1 MSFFEK
7 LGSLAIRVAGNQVFL
22 QSRLPVSCITS
33 HRCARSVVNAD
44 DLRSLPEKP
53 KKPLSPYFRFMAEMR
68 PDLKKSHPDCKVTEL
83 AKFLGD
89 KWEKFPQETKQKYLE
104 DYRKDMIVYVDAK
117 NKYEM
122 QLTDDQKLLLKRA
135 KEEMV
140 AAKENRKLKKKMK
153 DLGKPRRPPSA
164 FVMFFSSRQS
174 ARGDTPYKEWV
185 SKLGKEWSD
194 MPPELKATYHRQF
207 SSAMESHRRQIHEW
221 EERMIRMGHID
232 LVRSEALIEP
242 KVTSRKPFRTR
253 PGEKN
258 K

>member
-7 LGSLAIRVAGNQVFL
+7 LGSLAIRVAGNQVYL

-89 KWEKFPQETKQKYLE
+89 KWEKFPQETKQRYLE
-104 DYRKDMIVYVDAK
+104 NYRKDMIVYVDAK

-122 QLTDDQKLLLKRA
+122 QLTDDQKQLLKRA

-140 AAKENRKLKKKMK
+140 AAKENRKLK
-153 DLGKPRRPPSA
+153 
-164 FVMFFSSRQS
+164 
-174 ARGDTPYKEWV
+174 KEWV

-242 KVTSRKPFRTR
+242 KVTSRKAFRTR
-253 PGEKN
+253 AMEKN